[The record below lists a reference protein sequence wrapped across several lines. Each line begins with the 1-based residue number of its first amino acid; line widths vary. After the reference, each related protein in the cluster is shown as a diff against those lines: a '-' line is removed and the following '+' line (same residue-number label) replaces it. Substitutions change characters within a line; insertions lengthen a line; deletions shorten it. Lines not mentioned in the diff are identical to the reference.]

1 MRRILISLFATLT
14 LSACNGDLR
23 AYFGRD
29 LVDVEKDIS
38 YIADSSSPRQTLD
51 LYLPREVT
59 NFPVVVF
66 VHGGYWIAQDKDYYS
81 SIVGLYGNVGYALA
95 RRGIGTAVINYRLV
109 PDVSFDEQFADV
121 ANAIKWTQT
130 NLAQRRGDV
139 RRMVLMGHSAGG
151 HITALAAF
159 DPKRLQS
166 ARVDLPSIRGFAPL
180 SPIFDLEDMAA
191 TPSDADFNAQVT
203 KQVFGTQLK
212 EYSPRTYFTKSVA
225 PMFVALG
232 EIDEP
237 FLVTQVPRSIDEL
250 KTLGAPVTL
259 LTLSNHS
266 HSDVVVNIDTNS
278 DILTPALVDF
288 IMSVTK

>member
-1 MRRILISLFATLT
+1 MHRILFSVFATLT
-14 LSACNGDLR
+14 LSACNGDMR
-23 AYFGRD
+23 AYFERD
-29 LVDVEKDIS
+29 LVDVEQEIT
-38 YIADSSSPRQTLD
+38 YVTGSSNPRQTLD

-95 RRGIGTAVINYRLV
+95 RRGIGTAVIDYRLV

-130 NLAQRRGDV
+130 NLTQRGGDTS
-139 RRMVLMGHSAGG
+139 RMVLMGHSAGG
-151 HITALAAF
+151 HITALGAC
-159 DPKRLQS
+159 DSKRLQS
-166 ARVDLPSIRGFAPL
+166 AGVDLTKIRGFAPL

-191 TPSDADFNAQVT
+191 APSEEDFNAVVT

-212 EYSPRTYFTKSVA
+212 EYSPRTYFTPSIA
-225 PMFVALG
+225 PMFVVMG
-232 EIDEP
+232 EQDEP
-237 FLVTQVPRSIDEL
+237 FLVPQIPKSVDEL
-250 KTLGAPVTL
+250 KMLGAPVTL
-259 LTLSNHS
+259 LTLPNHA
-266 HSDVVVNIDTNS
+266 HSDVVLNFDTDA

-288 IMSVTK
+288 ITTVTK